1 MKHTFLLSAIAL
13 TALLTGCN
21 ANSGSFPKDQRVDV
35 TIERTNWEVQQ
46 LSGDRVAETNTFELS
61 NATLT
66 EAQLSLCLKTATAIQ
81 DGTLTL
87 YEANIENCSDYQIQE
102 WDGDRFLARPSG
114 NVAYSLVCTAK
125 SREIDCY
132 TIGDDMPAE
141 AKSNPEE
148 YKDTITE
155 QTVIRLR

>member
-1 MKHTFLLSAIAL
+1 MKRILLLTPIAL
-13 TALLTGCN
+13 TALLSSCN
-21 ANSGSFPKDQRVDV
+21 ANSGSFPRDQAVDV

-61 NATLT
+61 NATLS

-87 YEANIENCSDYQIQE
+87 YEANVENCSDYLIQE
-102 WDGDRFLARPSG
+102 WDGDRFLARPGG

-125 SREIDCY
+125 VREIDCY

-141 AKSNPEE
+141 AKSNPGQ